1 MEEGMLVIMLKLR
14 FYIQSPNIKLA
25 SLLTA
30 LGAVRSLEKGKKL
43 GPWRAHRELEN
54 LVTV

>member
-1 MEEGMLVIMLKLR
+1 MEEGVLVTRLKLR